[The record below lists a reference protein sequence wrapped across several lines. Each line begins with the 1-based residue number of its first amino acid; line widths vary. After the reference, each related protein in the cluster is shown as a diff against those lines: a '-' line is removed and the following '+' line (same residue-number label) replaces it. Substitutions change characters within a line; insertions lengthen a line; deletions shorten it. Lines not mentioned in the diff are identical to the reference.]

1 MIRNRNKSI
10 VLAGDS
16 SDSDKTALLEHYSIG
31 LDKSGYIVFLLLDKN
46 ICCGYSLEVPYL
58 SFSEGKCCFRGNS
71 MIHDYVNLLTHILL
85 QMFLIWVCKRG
96 TLP

>member
-31 LDKSGYIVFLLLDKN
+31 LDKSGYQV
-46 ICCGYSLEVPYL
+46 
-58 SFSEGKCCFRGNS
+58 NS
-71 MIHDYVNLLTHILL
+71 
-85 QMFLIWVCKRG
+85 FLI
-96 TLP
+96 T